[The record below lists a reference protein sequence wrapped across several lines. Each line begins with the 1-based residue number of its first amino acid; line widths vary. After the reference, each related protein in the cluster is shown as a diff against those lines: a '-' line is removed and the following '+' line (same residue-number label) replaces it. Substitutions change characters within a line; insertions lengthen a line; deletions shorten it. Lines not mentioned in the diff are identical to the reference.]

1 MNKPVVMVASLLALL
16 ALTVAAEAQG
26 IVGGARVGAARG
38 ERAAGPVGGVVG
50 SVVGGAVGGVVGG
63 ARGVLGLP
71 HRVYRGRPVYRSH
84 HRRHR

>member
-1 MNKPVVMVASLLALL
+1 MTNRMVTVVGLLALL
-16 ALTVAAEAQG
+16 GLSESAHAQG

-38 ERAAGPVGGVVG
+38 ERAAGPVGGIVG

-71 HRVYRGRPVYRSH
+71 RRSVHAARPA
-84 HRRHR
+84 RHRHR

>member
-1 MNKPVVMVASLLALL
+1 MKRIVMFASLLALMTPPVS
-16 ALTVAAEAQG
+16 AQAQG
-26 IVGGARVGAARG
+26 IVGGAHIGAARG

-71 HRVYRGRPVYRSH
+71 HRVYRSRPVYR
-84 HRRHR
+84 HRRRHH